1 MEAHRFSRRFIFIL
15 QWRFP
20 PSSTG
25 RMWTLSYE
33 QIIYRYFECFTYS
46 STFGWLLI
54 NRQQDWERSNCLYR
68 SSSRDVHSGL
78 QSYLRLFGKWRRED
92 IFKRM
97 YRMFWFRCCKLQ
109 ARKMWIMHSLHW
121 GRGRIRYRFTS
132 GRPNVGMSSYELSHL
147 LQMKPLHGL
156 RNPLSSLQWYVGIGW
171 SIKSLRDQKKRA
183 NEQVYRKLENHRDGT
198 MGSRLYRSRRTRLLQ
213 V

>member
-1 MEAHRFSRRFIFIL
+1 MNVHVGIIQRNQWDRNSGGEIWSRIDFRDGSFFIL

-78 QSYLRLFGKWRRED
+78 QPYLRLFGKWRRED

-97 YRMFWFRCCKLQ
+97 HRMFWFRCCKLQ
-109 ARKMWIMHSLHW
+109 TRNMWIMHSLHW
-121 GRGRIRYRFTS
+121 GRGRIQYRFTS
-132 GRPNVGMSSYELSHL
+132 GHPNVGVNSYCLTGRASSDRLS
-147 LQMKPLHGL
+147 PL
-156 RNPLSSLQWYVGIGW
+156 PASAWIGFQHMTNGRF
-171 SIKSLRDQKKRA
+171 SP
-183 NEQVYRKLENHRDGT
+183 
-198 MGSRLYRSRRTRLLQ
+198 
-213 V
+213 